1 MCLLGNLISVNHID
15 TCMTFIMRNFT
26 DNENQKLYVQ
36 SNLSYVTT
44 QGNIEILLLQTCLM

>member
-26 DNENQKLYVQ
+26 DNENQKLYAQ
-36 SNLSYVTT
+36 SDHPRKH
-44 QGNIEILLLQTCLM
+44 